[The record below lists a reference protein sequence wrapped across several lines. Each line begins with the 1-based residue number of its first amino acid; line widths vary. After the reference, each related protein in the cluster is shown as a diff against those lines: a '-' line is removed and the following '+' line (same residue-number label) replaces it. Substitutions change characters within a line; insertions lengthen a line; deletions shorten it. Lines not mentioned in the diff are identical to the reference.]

1 MNNDEYFEYLNDV
14 KNNLTKENREK
25 LIEELKDLNKQ
36 SLYWLKKYT
45 DIKSVTED
53 EDIAKEYAKI
63 TYKGIMSKIEDLNY
77 ILDKI

>member
-1 MNNDEYFEYLNDV
+1 MDNNEYFEYLNDI

-45 DIKSVTED
+45 DIKSINED
-53 EDIAKEYAKI
+53 EDIAKEYAKM
-63 TYKGIMSKIEDLNY
+63 TYEEIMSKIEDLKY
-77 ILDKI
+77 ILGKI